1 MFGRN
6 RFCGWSHEYST
17 MRCNSWY
24 DEFVAPVTPVMPSI
38 CLFTVAPWVPL
49 QDLCVGTHYCTILA
63 SDGFGSC
70 ERLRMAGRRTEVQRR
85 GMLYEW
91 SGGAAAPRP
100 WAGSDSRL
108 GFRRAAPRIIRRLS
122 AAGCTVT
129 SPSLPPSLSHSLPP
143 IVWLSDRARRRL
155 VFRVRLCTCPSH
167 GNGRTPWLIIFLG
180 RAMYLLGFLFSTLKN
195 KMAHQFS

>member
-6 RFCGWSHEYST
+6 RLCGWSHVYST

-24 DEFVAPVTPVMPSI
+24 DEFVVPVTPVMPPI

-49 QDLCVGTHYCTILA
+49 QDLCVGTHYCTMLA
-63 SDGFGSC
+63 SDGIRVLSC

-122 AAGCTVT
+122 AAGCTVHSDLTVTTALPLSLTTTHRLAFRPSEAT
-129 SPSLPPSLSHSLPP
+129 S
-143 IVWLSDRARRRL
+143 RL
-155 VFRVRLCTCPSH
+155 
-167 GNGRTPWLIIFLG
+167 
-180 RAMYLLGFLFSTLKN
+180 
-195 KMAHQFS
+195 